1 VASYYADNPGDAN
14 FLFPDLQKNTNEAA
28 AAASKTSPG
37 SYEVKL
43 KLPLTRAA
51 KVFSFWF
58 TYLYENPETKIV
70 TEGPRSP
77 TVQHGF
83 DVPNLT
89 KPVLN
94 LTLTAGFKSYGV
106 KFDVD
111 PTSVQEDVVIFESL
125 TGAFAGEQYI
135 VYVGTSTNIT
145 INTSDFAP
153 RWVRVRVRDK
163 WLTANNSEATAGP
176 VTPRNA
182 DPDTSTPPSAPQSAS
197 VTGSIDLN
205 DKSGFSAKLTASW
218 TANSDNNTSGY
229 VIRWTTQN
237 PATTPNPLWEY
248 GQVDGKATTTFDITG
263 LIPNTLYYWQVT
275 AKSPYNALTWIGAQ
289 SGTVGPIVDA
299 NAPADA
305 FAQLRSIISIGGKTA
320 DLFKI
325 GTGISQSINTSTT
338 ITPSQTSGNYS
349 GIILNKSTTNFGHNY
364 WLNTGQFR
372 VGSATN
378 FLYWDGSDLY
388 TTGKINATGGSF
400 SGDVQ
405 ISTGSLYAGTQPN
418 TGARVRLNSAGLFA
432 YDTNNNQTVAITQ
445 ADGKLDARQGFIAGW
460 TINVASGQTYGTIS
474 RNATIFDSNG
484 NITLG
489 DTTGTLPSIVR
500 MSATDSTYRL
510 WVGSQSPSTAAFKV
524 DLNGKLYA
532 TGAVI
537 DGSASIA
544 GTVTI
549 GGTTASTVV
558 TNASTAVSTANTA
571 SSNASTAL
579 ANAQAAAEGAN
590 TAKVSAAAAKAIADA
605 ALPSTSFNGDA
616 IASKINSPT
625 TTTTIDG
632 GRLTTG
638 TVRSNAVV
646 SDFISAFSINADK
659 ITTGTLTGR
668 DIEIGNDSSSN
679 RFKTSYSRS
688 TGPNGYG
695 PYSVL
700 GVNGIA
706 MVSVNTSGVVSH
718 WYPYIS
724 GESDIGVVSPST
736 YIWRNIRA
744 TNGTIVTSD
753 RRAKTDILDADLGL
767 NFINLLRPVKYKKY
781 YEPNVPFLDENGQ
794 PILNDDGS
802 RLVDTSKNY
811 YGLRN
816 HYGFIA
822 QEVKEA
828 LDQVGIGSNFSGWAL
843 ADISDPESQ
852 QSLSYDKFIAP
863 MAKAIQELS
872 DMVESLQQEINT
884 LKGI

>member
-1 VASYYADNPGDAN
+1 VASYYADNPGNAN

-58 TYLYENPETKIV
+58 NYLYENPETKIV

-77 TVQHGF
+77 TVQYGF

-89 KPVLN
+89 KSVLN

-106 KFDVD
+106 KFEID
-111 PTSVQEDVVIFESL
+111 PTSVQEDIVIYESL
-125 TGAFAGEQYI
+125 TGAFGGEQYI
-135 VYVGTSTNIT
+135 VYVGTSTNVT

-153 RWVRVRVRDK
+153 RWVLVRTRDK
-163 WLTANNSEATAGP
+163 WLTANHSDSTAGP
-176 VTPRNA
+176 VTPKNA

-197 VTGSIDLN
+197 VAGSIDAN

-237 PATTPNPLWEY
+237 PATTISPLWEY

-275 AKSPYNALTWIGAQ
+275 AKSPYNALTWVGSQ

-445 ADGKLDARQGFIAGW
+445 ADGKLDARQGSIAGW

-489 DTTGTLPSIVR
+489 DITGTLPSIVR

-510 WVGSQSPSTAAFKV
+510 WVGSQSASAAAFKV

-537 DGSASIA
+537 DGSASIS

-558 TNASTAVSTANTA
+558 SNASTAVSTANTA
-571 SSNASTAL
+571 SSSASTAL
-579 ANAQAAAEGAN
+579 ANAQAAATEAN

-616 IASKINSPT
+616 IASRINSPT

-632 GRLTTG
+632 GKLTTG
-638 TVRSNAVV
+638 TVRANAVV
-646 SDFISAFSINADK
+646 SDFISAFSINADN

-668 DIEIGNDSSSN
+668 DISIAGDSNTN
-679 RFKTSYSRS
+679 RFRTSYNRNTPVSLS
-688 TGPNGYG
+688 TV
-695 PYSVL
+695 SSL
-700 GVNGIA
+700 GINAIA
-706 MVSVNTSGVVSH
+706 MISVNTSGVVSH
-718 WYPYIS
+718 WYPFLDA
-724 GESDIGVVSPST
+724 ESDIGTTT
-736 YIWRNIRA
+736 YKWRYIRSN
-744 TNGTIVTSD
+744 NGTIQTSD
-753 RRAKTDILDADLGL
+753 IRKKTNITDSDLGL
-767 NFINLLRPVKYKKY
+767 NFINLLRPVKYNNKY
-781 YEPNVPFLDENGQ
+781 DPQIPEVNENNQPILDENGNRVIK
-794 PILNDDGS
+794 PGHGYTGS
-802 RLVDTSKNY
+802 RY
-811 YGLRN
+811 HYGL
-816 HYGFIA
+816 IA
-822 QEVKEA
+822 QEVKST
-828 LDQVGIGSNFSGWAL
+828 LDQVGIGDSFSGWTL
-843 ADISDPESQ
+843 DNLEDPDSYQ
-852 QSLSYDKFIAP
+852 GLSYDKFIAP
-863 MAKAIQELS
+863 MIKSIQELS
-872 DMVESLQQEINT
+872 DMVESLQQEVNT

>member
-1 VASYYADNPGDAN
+1 MASYYADNPGDAN

-28 AAASKTSPG
+28 AAASKTSPN
-37 SYEVKL
+37 SYEVKI

-58 TYLYENPETKIV
+58 NYLYENPETKIV

-77 TVQHGF
+77 TVQYGF

-89 KPVLN
+89 KSVLN

-106 KFDVD
+106 KFDID
-111 PTSVQEDVVIFESL
+111 PASVQEDIVIYESL
-125 TGAFAGEQYI
+125 TGAFGGEQYI
-135 VYVGTSTNIT
+135 VYVGTSTNVT

-153 RWVRVRVRDK
+153 RWVLVRTRDK
-163 WLTANNSEATAGP
+163 WLTANHSDSTAGP
-176 VTPRNA
+176 VTPKNA

-197 VTGSIDLN
+197 VAGSIDAN

-237 PATTPNPLWEY
+237 PATTINPLWEY

-275 AKSPYNALTWIGAQ
+275 AKSPYNALTWVGSQ

-320 DLFKI
+320 DMFKI

-474 RNATIFDSNG
+474 RNGTIFDSNG

-500 MSATDSTYRL
+500 LSATDSTYRL
-510 WVGSQSPSTAAFKV
+510 WVGSQSPSTASFKV

-537 DGSASIA
+537 DGNASIA

-571 SSNASTAL
+571 SSNANTAL
-579 ANAQAAAEGAN
+579 ANAQAAATEAN

-616 IASKINSPT
+616 IASRINSPT

-646 SDFISAFSINADK
+646 SDFISAFSINADR

-668 DIEIGNDSSSN
+668 DIDISGDFSSN
-679 RFKTSYSRS
+679 RFKTSYNRNTPVSGS
-688 TGPNGYG
+688 TV
-695 PYSVL
+695 SSL
-700 GVNGIA
+700 GINAIA
-706 MVSVNTSGVVSH
+706 MVSANSSGVVSH
-718 WYPYIS
+718 WYPYLAA
-724 GESDIGVVSPST
+724 ESDLGLAT
-736 YIWRNIRA
+736 YYWRNVRYSGSLLNVSDQRLK
-744 TNGTIVTSD
+744 TGIVDS
-753 RRAKTDILDADLGL
+753 DLGL
-767 NFINLLRPVKYKKY
+767 NFINLLRPVKYRKKY
-781 YEPNVPFLDENGQ
+781 TPEVPFQNDEGQ
-794 PILNDDGS
+794 PILDENNNRVIDTSYNYEGS
-802 RLVDTSKNY
+802 RMH
-811 YGLRN
+811 YGL
-816 HYGFIA
+816 IA
-822 QEVKEA
+822 QEVKAA
-828 LDQVGIGSNFSGWAL
+828 LDEVGVGDNFSGWAL
-843 ADISDPESQ
+843 SDVENEDSIQ
-852 QSLSYDKFIAP
+852 NLAYDKFISP
-863 MAKAIQELS
+863 IIKSIQELS
-872 DMVESLQQEINT
+872 NMVKSLQQEVNT

>member
-1 VASYYADNPGDAN
+1 MASYYADNPGDAN
-14 FLFPDLQKNTNEAA
+14 FLFPDLQKTTDAA
-28 AAASKTSPG
+28 ADAASKTSPG

-58 TYLYENPETKIV
+58 NYLYENPETHIV

-77 TVQHGF
+77 TVQYGF
-83 DVPNLT
+83 DIPNYT
-89 KPVLN
+89 KGVQN

-106 KFDVD
+106 KFTID
-111 PTSVQEDVVIFESL
+111 PTSIQEDVVIFESL
-125 TGAFAGEQYI
+125 TADFANQYI
-135 VYVGTSTNIT
+135 VYVGTSTNVT

-153 RWVRVRVRDK
+153 RWVKVRSRDK
-163 WLTANNSEATAGP
+163 WLTQNNTDVIAVGPDAGGS
-176 VTPRNA
+176 VTPKNA
-182 DPDTSTPPSAPQSAS
+182 DPDTSTPPAAPQSAS
-197 VTGSIDLN
+197 VTGSIDAN

-237 PATTPNPLWEY
+237 PATTTNPLWEY

-275 AKSPYNALTWIGAQ
+275 AKSPYNALTWLGSQ

-299 NAPADA
+299 NAPSDA

-445 ADGKLDARQGFIAGW
+445 ADGKLDAKQGYIAGW
-460 TINVASGQTYGTIS
+460 TINVPSGQTYGTIS
-474 RNATIFDSNG
+474 RNGTIFDSNG

-489 DTTGTLPSIVR
+489 DITGTLPSIVR
-500 MSATDSTYRL
+500 LSATDSTYRL
-510 WVGSQSPSTAAFKV
+510 WVGSQSASAAAFKV

-537 DGSASIA
+537 DGNASIA

-558 TNASTAVSTANTA
+558 TNASTAVSTAN
-571 SSNASTAL
+571 SASTA
-579 ANAQAAAEGAN
+579 AQQAATDAN

-605 ALPSTSFNGDA
+605 ALPSTSFNRDA
-616 IASKINSPT
+616 IVNSINSSV
-625 TTTTIDG
+625 TTTTING
-632 GRLTTG
+632 G
-638 TVRSNAVV
+638 
-646 SDFISAFSINADK
+646 K
-659 ITTGTLTGR
+659 ITTGTVSAQAVVADFISTFSLNADKVNAGTLSAASINVTGTGY
-668 DIEIGNDSSSN
+668 IVNFGSNSAYAYLNANPGSSN
-679 RFKTSYSRS
+679 GITLNGVGFYASNRSGWTTHFYPWSDNSNALGLTSSGIGPLRWTRLYAADYSNITSDIRLKKEIE
-688 TGPNGYG
+688 P
-695 PYSVL
+695 SVL
-700 GVNGIA
+700 GLDFINSLKP
-706 MVSVNTSGVVSH
+706 VSFKK
-718 WYPYIS
+718 IS
-724 GESDIGVVSPST
+724 GE
-736 YIWRNIRA
+736 NI
-744 TNGTIVTSD
+744 
-753 RRAKTDILDADLGL
+753 L
-767 NFINLLRPVKYKKY
+767 NKN
-781 YEPNVPFLDENGQ
+781 ENGEV
-794 PILNDDGS
+794 ILGNDG
-802 RLVDTSKNY
+802 RPTYTPRPGV
-811 YGLRN
+811 RR
-816 HYGFIA
+816 HWGFIA
-822 QEVKEA
+822 QDVKEA
-828 LDQVGIGSNFSGWAL
+828 VDKSGVDDFAGWSM
-843 ADISDPESQ
+843 DDPSDPESLQ
-852 QSLSYDKFIAP
+852 GLSMESFIAP
-863 MAKAIQELS
+863 LTKAIQELS
-872 DMVESLQQEINT
+872 NMVESLQEEVNT

>member
-1 VASYYADNPGDAN
+1 MAGAYDRDYAMYNP
-14 FLFPDLQKNTNEAA
+14 PDLKKDVEAA
-28 AAASKTSPG
+28 KAEAEKTSPG

-197 VTGSIDLN
+197 VTGSIDSN

-275 AKSPYNALTWIGAQ
+275 AKSPYNALTWINAQ

-372 VGSATN
+372 VGSPTN

-405 ISTGSLYAGTQPN
+405 ISTGSLYAGAQPN

-460 TINVASGQTYGTIS
+460 TINVPSGQTFGTIS
-474 RNATIFDSNG
+474 RNGTIFDSNG

-500 MSATDSTYRL
+500 LSATDSTYRL

-537 DGSASIA
+537 DGTASIA

-549 GGTTASTVV
+549 GGTAASTVV
-558 TNASTAVSTANTA
+558 SNSSTAVSTANTA

-579 ANAQAAAEGAN
+579 ANAQAAATEAN

-605 ALPSTSFNGDA
+605 ALPSTSFNRDA
-616 IASKINSPT
+616 IVNSINSTT
-625 TTTTIDG
+625 TTTTING
-632 GRLTTG
+632 GKITTG
-638 TVRSNAVV
+638 TISANAVV
-646 SDFISAFSINADK
+646 SDFISTFSLNADN
-659 ITTGTLTGR
+659 ITSGTMTGR
-668 DIEIGNDSSSN
+668 DISIAGDSSTN
-679 RFKTSYSRS
+679 RFRTSYNRNTPVSGS
-688 TGPNGYG
+688 TV
-695 PYSVL
+695 SSL
-700 GVNGIA
+700 GINAIA
-706 MVSVNTSGVVSH
+706 MISVNTSGVVSH
-718 WYPYIS
+718 WYPFLDA
-724 GESDIGVVSPST
+724 ESDIGTTT
-736 YIWRNIRA
+736 YKWRYIRSN
-744 TNGTIVTSD
+744 NGTIQTSD
-753 RRAKTDILDADLGL
+753 IRKKTNIIDSDLGL
-767 NFINLLRPVKYKKY
+767 NFINLLRPVKYNNKY
-781 YEPNVPFLDENGQ
+781 DPQIPELDENNQPILDENGNRIIKPGQ
-794 PILNDDGS
+794 GYTGS
-802 RLVDTSKNY
+802 RY
-811 YGLRN
+811 HYGL
-816 HYGFIA
+816 IA
-822 QEVKEA
+822 QEVKST
-828 LDQVGIGSNFSGWAL
+828 LDQVGIGDTFSGWTL
-843 ADISDPESQ
+843 DNLEDPDSYQ
-852 QSLSYDKFIAP
+852 GLSYDKFIAP
-863 MAKAIQELS
+863 MIKSIQELS
-872 DMVESLQQEINT
+872 NMVESLQQEVNT

>member
-1 VASYYADNPGDAN
+1 MAGAYDRDTP
-14 FLFPDLQKNTNEAA
+14 PDLKKNTEAA
-28 AAASKTSPG
+28 KAAASKTSPD
-37 SYEVKL
+37 SYEVKI

-182 DPDTSTPPSAPQSAS
+182 DPDTSTPPSAPQSAL
-197 VTGSIDLN
+197 VTGSIDSN

-289 SGTVGPIVDA
+289 SGTVGPIVDP

-372 VGSATN
+372 VGSPTN

-405 ISTGSLYAGTQPN
+405 ISTGSLYAGAQPN

-445 ADGKLDARQGFIAGW
+445 ADGKIDARQGFIAGW
-460 TINVASGQTYGTIS
+460 TINVPSGQTFGTIS

-500 MSATDSTYRL
+500 LSATDSTYRL

-524 DLNGKLYA
+524 DSNGKLYA

-537 DGSASIA
+537 DGTASIA

-558 TNASTAVSTANTA
+558 SNASTAVSTANTA

-579 ANAQAAAEGAN
+579 ANAQTAATEAN
-590 TAKVSAAAAKAIADA
+590 TAKVAAAAAKAIADA
-605 ALPSTSFNGDA
+605 ALPSTSFNRDA
-616 IASKINSPT
+616 IVNSINSTT
-625 TTTTIDG
+625 TTTTING
-632 GRLTTG
+632 GKITTG
-638 TVRSNAVV
+638 TISANAVV

-659 ITTGTLTGR
+659 ITTGTISGVTGNFTSGRVGGFDLGTGDLTGR
-668 DIEIGNDSSSN
+668 LSVLPRIIFGTKVLIGWNGGSDYTISAGNPYTDTGQSFFINTQTNVFRFAADSASRAYAAEIRNDVRARDFRYIRALVNDSSSR
-679 RFKTSYSRS
+679 RFKENITYAPKSYYDKILNI
-688 TGPNGYG
+688 TPAFY
-695 PYSVL
+695 
-700 GVNGIA
+700 
-706 MVSVNTSGVVSH
+706 
-718 WYPYIS
+718 
-724 GESDIGVVSPST
+724 T
-736 YIWRNIRA
+736 YINNHPETDSALW
-744 TNGTIVTSD
+744 GTHAFGPIAED
-753 RRAKTDILDADLGL
+753 LEDAGLGL
-767 NFINLLRPVKYKKY
+767 FVQRNLNG
-781 YEPNVPFLDENGQ
+781 EPTALQNEHKLALLLIPIIRDLKETIQTMDQRILELENKNV
-794 PILNDDGS
+794 
-802 RLVDTSKNY
+802 
-811 YGLRN
+811 
-816 HYGFIA
+816 
-822 QEVKEA
+822 
-828 LDQVGIGSNFSGWAL
+828 
-843 ADISDPESQ
+843 
-852 QSLSYDKFIAP
+852 
-863 MAKAIQELS
+863 
-872 DMVESLQQEINT
+872 
-884 LKGI
+884 

>member
-1 VASYYADNPGDAN
+1 MAGAYDRDYAMYNP
-14 FLFPDLQKNTNEAA
+14 PDLKKDVEAA
-28 AAASKTSPG
+28 KAEAAKTSPG

-125 TGAFAGEQYI
+125 TGSFAGEQYI

-163 WLTANNSEATAGP
+163 WLTSNNSEATAGP

-197 VTGSIDLN
+197 VTGSIDSN

-229 VIRWTTQN
+229 IIRWTTQN

-372 VGSATN
+372 VGSPTN

-405 ISTGSLYAGTQPN
+405 ISTGSLYAGAQPN

-460 TINVASGQTYGTIS
+460 TINVPSGQTFGTIS

-500 MSATDSTYRL
+500 LSATDSTYRL

-524 DLNGKLYA
+524 DSNGKLYA

-537 DGSASIA
+537 DGTASIA

-558 TNASTAVSTANTA
+558 SNASTAVSTANTA

-579 ANAQAAAEGAN
+579 ANAQAAATEAN

-605 ALPSTSFNGDA
+605 ALPSTSFNRDA
-616 IASKINSPT
+616 IVNSINSTT
-625 TTTTIDG
+625 TTTTING
-632 GRLTTG
+632 GKITTG
-638 TVRSNAVV
+638 TVSANAVV
-646 SDFISAFSINADK
+646 SDFISTFSLNADK
-659 ITTGTLTGR
+659 ITAGTLTGR
-668 DIEIGNDSSSN
+668 DIDISNDSTSN
-679 RFKTSYSRS
+679 RFRTSYSRTTPVSGTTVS
-688 TGPNGYG
+688 T
-695 PYSVL
+695 L
-700 GVNGIA
+700 GINAIA
-706 MVSVNTSGVVSH
+706 MISTSTAGVVSS
-718 WYPYIS
+718 WYPYLH
-724 GESDIGVVSPST
+724 GEQDLGVLSPNQF
-736 YIWRNIRA
+736 YWRNLRY
-744 TNGTIVTSD
+744 TNSLIQSSD
-753 RRAKTDILDADLGL
+753 RRLKRNIEVSDLGL
-767 NFINLLRPVKYKKY
+767 EFINSLRPVKYQRY
-781 YEPNVPFLDENGQ
+781 YTPNSRVLDDEGK
-794 PILNDDGS
+794 PIINEDGS
-802 RLVDTSKNY
+802 QVVDESLNY
-811 YGLRN
+811 IGDRYHYGL
-816 HYGFIA
+816 IA
-822 QEVKEA
+822 QEVKES
-828 LDQVGIGSNFSGWAL
+828 LDLAGVGSSFSGWVL
-843 ADISDPESQ
+843 DDPEDADSY
-852 QSLSYDKFIAP
+852 QSLGYDKFISP
-863 MAKAIQELS
+863 MIKSIQELS
-872 DMVESLQQEINT
+872 DMVESLQQELNT

>member
-1 VASYYADNPGDAN
+1 MAAVYDRDTP
-14 FLFPDLQKNTNEAA
+14 PDLKKNTEAA
-28 AAASKTSPG
+28 KSAASKTSLD

-94 LTLTAGFKSYGV
+94 LTLTPGFKSYGV

-182 DPDTSTPPSAPQSAS
+182 DPDTSTPPSAPQSTT
-197 VTGSIDLN
+197 VTGSIDSN

-237 PATTPNPLWEY
+237 PATTTNPLWEY
-248 GQVDGKATTTFDITG
+248 GQVDGKTTTTFDITG

-275 AKSPYNALTWIGAQ
+275 AKSPYNALTWIGSQ
-289 SGTVGPIVDA
+289 SGTVGPIVDP
-299 NAPADA
+299 NAPSDA

-338 ITPSQTSGNYS
+338 ITPSQTLGNYS
-349 GIILNKSTTNFGHNY
+349 GVILNKSTTNFGHNY

-405 ISTGSLYAGTQPN
+405 ISTGSLYAGAQPN

-445 ADGKLDARQGFIAGW
+445 ADGKLDAKQGYIAGW
-460 TINVASGQTYGTIS
+460 TINVPSGQTFGTIS
-474 RNATIFDSNG
+474 RNGTIFDSNG

-500 MSATDSTYRL
+500 LSATDLSYRL

-558 TNASTAVSTANTA
+558 SNASTAVSTANTA

-579 ANAQAAAEGAN
+579 SNAQAAATEAN
-590 TAKVSAAAAKAIADA
+590 TAKVAAAAAKAIADA
-605 ALPSTSFNGDA
+605 ALPSTSFNRDA
-616 IASKINSPT
+616 IVNSINSTT
-625 TTTTIDG
+625 TTTTING
-632 GRLTTG
+632 GKITTG
-638 TVRSNAVV
+638 TISANAVV

-659 ITTGTLTGR
+659 ITTGTITGVTGNFTSGRVGGFDLGTGDLTGR
-668 DIEIGNDSSSN
+668 LSVLPRIIFGSKVLIGWNGGSDYTISAGNPYSDAGQSFFINTQTNVFRFAADSASRSYAAEIRNDVRARDFRYIRALVNDSSSR
-679 RFKTSYSRS
+679 RFKENITYVPKSYYDKILNV
-688 TGPNGYG
+688 TPAFY
-695 PYSVL
+695 
-700 GVNGIA
+700 
-706 MVSVNTSGVVSH
+706 
-718 WYPYIS
+718 
-724 GESDIGVVSPST
+724 T
-736 YIWRNIRA
+736 YIENHPETDSALWGTHSFGPIAEDLEDAGLGLFVQRNLSGQPTALQNEHKLAFLLIPIIRELKEK
-744 TNGTIVTSD
+744 IQVMD
-753 RRAKTDILDADLGL
+753 QKILDL
-767 NFINLLRPVKYKKY
+767 
-781 YEPNVPFLDENGQ
+781 E
-794 PILNDDGS
+794 
-802 RLVDTSKNY
+802 SKN
-811 YGLRN
+811 
-816 HYGFIA
+816 
-822 QEVKEA
+822 V
-828 LDQVGIGSNFSGWAL
+828 
-843 ADISDPESQ
+843 
-852 QSLSYDKFIAP
+852 
-863 MAKAIQELS
+863 
-872 DMVESLQQEINT
+872 
-884 LKGI
+884 

>member
-1 VASYYADNPGDAN
+1 MAPIYDRDTHDRYTP
-14 FLFPDLQKNTNEAA
+14 PDLKKNTEEAK
-28 AAASKTSPG
+28 AAASRTSLD
-37 SYEVKL
+37 SYEVKI

-58 TYLYENPETKIV
+58 TYLYENSETKIV

-94 LTLTAGFKSYGV
+94 LTLTPGFKSYGV

-182 DPDTSTPPSAPQSAS
+182 DPDTSTPPSAPQSAT
-197 VTGSIDLN
+197 VTGSIDSN

-237 PATTPNPLWEY
+237 PATTTNPLWEY
-248 GQVDGKATTTFDITG
+248 GQVNGKTTTTFDITG

-275 AKSPYNALTWIGAQ
+275 AKSPYNALTWVGSQ
-289 SGTVGPIVDA
+289 SGTVGPIVDP
-299 NAPADA
+299 NAPSDA

-338 ITPSQTSGNYS
+338 ITPSQTLGNYS
-349 GIILNKSTTNFGHNY
+349 GVILNKSTTNFGHNY

-405 ISTGSLYAGTQPN
+405 ISTGSLYAGAQPN

-445 ADGKLDARQGFIAGW
+445 ADGKLDAKQGFIAGW
-460 TINVASGQTYGTIS
+460 TINVPSGQTYGTIS
-474 RNATIFDSNG
+474 RNATVFDSNG

-500 MSATDSTYRL
+500 LSATDLSYRL

-549 GGTTASTVV
+549 GGTTASTVIS
-558 TNASTAVSTANTA
+558 NASTAVSTANTA

-579 ANAQAAAEGAN
+579 TNAQTAATEAN
-590 TAKVSAAAAKAIADA
+590 TAKVAAAAAKAIADA
-605 ALPSTSFNGDA
+605 ALPSTSFNRDA
-616 IASKINSPT
+616 IVNSINSTT
-625 TTTTIDG
+625 TTTTING
-632 GRLTTG
+632 GKITTG
-638 TVRSNAVV
+638 TISANAVV

-659 ITTGTLTGR
+659 ITTGSINGVTGNFTSGRVGGFDLGNGDLTGR
-668 DIEIGNDSSSN
+668 LSVLPRILFGSKVLLGWNGGSDYTISAGNPYSEAGQSFFINTQSNVFRFAADSSARSYAAEIRNTVRATNLRYITGLINDSSSR
-679 RFKTSYSRS
+679 RFKENITYLPESYYKKILDVK
-688 TGPNGYG
+688 PAFY
-695 PYSVL
+695 
-700 GVNGIA
+700 
-706 MVSVNTSGVVSH
+706 
-718 WYPYIS
+718 
-724 GESDIGVVSPST
+724 T
-736 YIWRNIRA
+736 YIDNHPETDAALWGTHAMGPIAEDLEESGLGFFVERNL
-744 TNGTIVTSD
+744 NG
-753 RRAKTDILDADLGL
+753 
-767 NFINLLRPVKYKKY
+767 
-781 YEPNVPFLDENGQ
+781 EP
-794 PILNDDGS
+794 
-802 RLVDTSKNY
+802 TA
-811 YGLRN
+811 LRN
-816 HYGFIA
+816 EHKLAYLLIPLF
-822 QEVKEA
+822 KEMKEKI
-828 LDQVGIGSNFSGWAL
+828 D
-843 ADISDPESQ
+843 
-852 QSLSYDKFIAP
+852 SLETRLI
-863 MAKAIQELS
+863 ELENAN
-872 DMVESLQQEINT
+872 V
-884 LKGI
+884 